1 MITALHSSQMLLRCV
16 LPLAVLTCALRA
28 EVVEFE
34 IKAGKGRTV
43 NLPSAAD
50 DSNFKEP
57 RGYADHGRQTR
68 RFVQSIEI
76 SNLGDKPLTGQ
87 LLTVDNRDL
96 TSMEGLQRTLGLSS
110 EPGRQSFS
118 MERLFSFWKDHRSH
132 AGTGTALANEP
143 FAALNFWG
151 YTLCGEDT
159 QALARL
165 AYGCEIPARHVQL
178 NGHVVGEYRY
188 DGSWHMVDGDQN
200 AVYLKLDN
208 RTLASADDLRAD
220 PFLGIRTRVFGKHSP
235 QELSASAFNTALI
248 EHIDV
253 AEPKL
258 IKLKTGPAPL
268 NSFTL
273 PAGETLVW
281 HYDTAPA
288 TPVGKM
294 LTEKP
299 DLLRLAALASIEHRA
314 IASNWQKG
322 EGGVKITSPFP
333 IWKAVNETTGQAVAI
348 PAGEAA
354 FRITVPTKSD
364 EDKISVFSQCSQV
377 ALPQLHRGD
386 NMVQLDAKDGK
397 ARVAV
402 QFEPVKNVQLPSVK
416 VSSKT
421 ANFTEPPSFAI
432 NSTPRAESIWW
443 QVSTQ
448 RDFGFVAPS
457 LEGVI
462 PASNDL
468 RFDALTDTFLSAGVP
483 YFVRVKARA
492 AGVWSEWSEPA
503 EFRVAK
509 PSTPTNAK
517 FESAGGGFVTLK
529 WKTPDKN
536 AQFTVFGSNRRDFV
550 PDIYTDTEIVEM
562 DHLKVTKDRVN
573 KNKVSDA
580 KTAELDFVPQHRFY
594 RIIAKGGNA
603 LSVPSALIELPAEF
617 SKNLPPATILQIRT
631 GKEGTKDLYRAK
643 EMELPKAAK

>member
-1 MITALHSSQMLLRCV
+1 MLLRCV
-16 LPLAVLTCALRA
+16 LPLAILTSALHA

-34 IKAGKGRTV
+34 LKAGKGRTV

-50 DSNFKEP
+50 DSNFAEP

-68 RFVQSIEI
+68 RFLQRIEI
-76 SNLGDKPLTGQ
+76 NNSGDKPLTGR

-96 TSMEGLQRTLGLSS
+96 SSMEGLQRTLSLSS

-178 NGHVVGEYRY
+178 NGHVAGEYRY
-188 DGSWHMVDGDQN
+188 DGAWHLVDGDQN

-220 PFLGIRTRVFGKHSP
+220 PFLALRTRVYGKHSP

-268 NSFTL
+268 NAFTL
-273 PAGETLVW
+273 PPGETLVW
-281 HYDTAPA
+281 HCDTPPA

-299 DLLRLAALASIEHRA
+299 DLLRSAALASIEHRA
-314 IASNWQKG
+314 IASNWQQAEG
-322 EGGVKITSPFP
+322 GGVKITSPFP

-348 PAGEAA
+348 PAGEAV
-354 FRITVPTKSD
+354 FRVTIPVKTA
-364 EDKISVFSQCSQV
+364 EDKISIFSQCSQV

-386 NMVQLDAKDGK
+386 NMVQLDAREGK
-397 ARVAV
+397 ARVSV
-402 QFEPVKNVQLPSVK
+402 HFEPVKNLQLPSVK
-416 VSSKT
+416 VASKT
-421 ANFTEPPSFAI
+421 AKFTEPPSFSI
-432 NSTPRAESIWW
+432 SSSPRAESIWW
-443 QVSTQ
+443 QISTQ
-448 RDFGFVAPS
+448 RDFSFVAPS

-468 RFDALTDTFLSAGVP
+468 RFDALTDTFLSAGLP
-483 YFVRVKARA
+483 YFVRMKSRA
-492 AGVWSEWSEPA
+492 GGVWSEWSEPA

-509 PSTPTNAK
+509 PTAPTNFK
-517 FESAGGGFVTLK
+517 FESSGGGHVSLT
-529 WKTPDKN
+529 WKAPNKG
-536 AQFTVFGSNRRDFV
+536 AQYIIFGSNRRDFM
-550 PDIYTDTEIVEM
+550 PDIFADTEIVEM
-562 DHLKVTKDRVN
+562 DSLKVTKDRVN
-573 KNKVSDA
+573 KNKVGE
-580 KTAELDFVPQHRFY
+580 TNTTELDFMPQHRFY
-594 RIIAKGGNA
+594 RIVAKGGNA

-631 GKEGTKDLYRAK
+631 GKEGTRELYRAK
-643 EMELPKAAK
+643 EMELPKAAKPQGL